1 MGPTADPPP
10 PVHSSA
16 AASLALRTWL
26 QLLRAPNLFTVP
38 GDPLAGFL
46 LATFGVLR
54 PAAFFAVGASL
65 CFYAAGLLLNDLC
78 DIEEDRRERKTRP
91 LPSGAANVRTVRV
104 AACALALA
112 GLGSLVLAAGTRGL
126 CVGLALCAAIAT
138 YNMLTKR
145 WEIIGAL
152 NMGLCRAL
160 SLYAGS
166 VVAYPTAFPRTKS
179 VILGASIIG
188 IYIAAVTNL
197 ARHET
202 SAHVPATA
210 KVFPFLA
217 ALLGMVLLS
226 LGTGAL
232 FLSPATACCACA
244 AVLALRETILLFPRE
259 PSAVGMLPPRIGAFI
274 RLLLLLQAALCLVVP
289 LSEMGWACAIVL
301 LLCYPLHG
309 WLARRFYAS

>member
-10 PVHSSA
+10 PVHSSSRPSHPIRA
-16 AASLALRTWL
+16 WL

-54 PAAFFAVGASL
+54 PAALFAVGASL

-78 DIEEDRRERKTRP
+78 DLEEDRRDRKLRP
-91 LPSGAANVRTVRV
+91 LPSGAVDVQRVRA

-112 GLGSLVLAAGTRGL
+112 GLGALVLGAGTRGF
-126 CVGLALCAAIAT
+126 CVGLVLCAAIAA
-138 YNMLTKR
+138 YNMVTKR
-145 WEIIGAL
+145 WEIVGAV

-166 VVAYPTAFPRTKS
+166 VVAYPTAFPRTRS

-202 SAHVPATA
+202 RAHVP
-210 KVFPFLA
+210 V
-217 ALLGMVLLS
+217 
-226 LGTGAL
+226 
-232 FLSPATACCACA
+232 
-244 AVLALRETILLFPRE
+244 
-259 PSAVGMLPPRIGAFI
+259 
-274 RLLLLLQAALCLVVP
+274 
-289 LSEMGWACAIVL
+289 
-301 LLCYPLHG
+301 
-309 WLARRFYAS
+309 